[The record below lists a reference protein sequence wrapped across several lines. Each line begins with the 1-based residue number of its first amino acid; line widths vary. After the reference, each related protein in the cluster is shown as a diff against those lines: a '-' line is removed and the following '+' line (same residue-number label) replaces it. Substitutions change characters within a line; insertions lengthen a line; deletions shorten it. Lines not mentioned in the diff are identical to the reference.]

1 MRSNDMLLYGWPA
14 ELWRLCV
21 VKDVG
26 GFDVLSKPEV
36 AEMNWFKKILRGF
49 SSPPSVPSA
58 QKASPARAPA
68 PAPQFKPSGPLS
80 DRREELGACVDDL
93 KGWGGLTVDFIG
105 AKLVN
110 QDAARVVYQTI
121 SARARQ
127 NVSGRGVV
135 VVFGNIQA
143 KYTAGIICPV
153 WDTEANMRWFA
164 DTTIEGMDGRP
175 VKLADQNREQFG
187 WQDSPLTVYD
197 FVVVQ
202 IAKA

>member
-1 MRSNDMLLYGWPA
+1 M
-14 ELWRLCV
+14 
-21 VKDVG
+21 
-26 GFDVLSKPEV
+26 
-36 AEMNWFKKILRGF
+36 
-49 SSPPSVPSA
+49 
-58 QKASPARAPA
+58 
-68 PAPQFKPSGPLS
+68 
-80 DRREELGACVDDL
+80 
-93 KGWGGLTVDFIG
+93 TVDFIG

-110 QDAARVVYQTI
+110 QDAARVAFQTI

-135 VVFGNIQA
+135 VVFGNIQERLA
-143 KYTAGIICPV
+143 AGIICPV
-153 WDTEANMRWFA
+153 WETEANMRWFG

-187 WQDSPLTVYD
+187 WPDSPLTVYD